1 MAIGTEPDYYGT
13 LGVAHD
19 AEDVVIRAAYRA
31 LMQRYHPDKLPAKER
46 ALADAK
52 VWGIAQAYR
61 TLSDPKSRKEY
72 DLRLAGSWGTSS
84 LERQIEAFDA
94 QFINPLDK
102 KSWDAL
108 LYFHPQLMAHF
119 DRLAK
124 TDPELAHEYKTF
136 LLELVA
142 ERVMEKVVQ
151 RVSQEDGLDEVLI
164 DPGKKGQKRV
174 RKADQS

>member
-1 MAIGTEPDYYGT
+1 MATVSKIDYYGT
-13 LGVAHD
+13 LGVAQD

-46 ALADAK
+46 TQANIK
-52 VWGIAQAYR
+52 IQGIQEAYR
-61 TLSDPKSRKEY
+61 TLSDARSRKAY
-72 DLRLAGSWGTSS
+72 DLQLAGLFDMS
-84 LERQIEAFDA
+84 LLEHQIEAFDA
-94 QFINPLDK
+94 QFINPLDRQ
-102 KSWDAL
+102 SWDAL

-142 ERVMEKVVQ
+142 ERVMDKVVQ
-151 RVSQEDGLDEVLI
+151 RVSQKAGLDEVLI
-164 DPGKKGQKRV
+164 HDGKKGSEQIHKP
-174 RKADQS
+174 DQS

>member
-1 MAIGTEPDYYGT
+1 MATVSKIDYYGT
-13 LGVAHD
+13 LGVAQD

-31 LMQRYHPDKLPAKER
+31 LMQRYHPDKLPVKER
-46 ALADAK
+46 AQADAK
-52 VWGIAQAYR
+52 IWGIQQAYR
-61 TLSDPKSRKEY
+61 ILSDARSRKEY
-72 DLRLAGSWGTSS
+72 DLQLAGVSDMS
-84 LERQIEAFDA
+84 LLEHQIESFDA
-94 QFINPLDK
+94 QFINPLDRQ
-102 KSWDAL
+102 SWDAL

-151 RVSQEDGLDEVLI
+151 RVSQKAGMDEVPMN
-164 DPGKKGQKRV
+164 DGKKGPRRIHKP
-174 RKADQS
+174 DQS